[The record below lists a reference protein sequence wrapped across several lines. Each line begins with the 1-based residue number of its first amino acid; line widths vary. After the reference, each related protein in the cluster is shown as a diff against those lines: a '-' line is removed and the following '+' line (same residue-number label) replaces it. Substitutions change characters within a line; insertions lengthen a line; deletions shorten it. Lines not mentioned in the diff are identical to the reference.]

1 MHSIGDCKAQGVLD
15 AVAVAAAAAGPPLP
29 PSTPNNPAGPAGEEE
44 DLGAKEAAGGCNSA
58 GAQMDFCSSLEKD
71 MKWI

>member
-1 MHSIGDCKAQGVLD
+1 VLD
-15 AVAVAAAAAGPPLP
+15 AVAVAAVGPPLP
-29 PSTPNNPAGPAGEEE
+29 PSMPSNPAGPAGEEE
-44 DLGAKEAAGGCNSA
+44 DPAAKEAAGGCNSA